1 MGWSIRKSL
10 RLLPG
15 VRVNLSRSGP
25 RLSIGFPGARAS
37 IGIDG
42 KANLYGGK
50 GPLRYR
56 KTINMNPVGRLG
68 DRLSGLSGIF
78 GRFFGIR

>member
-15 VRVNLSRSGP
+15 VRVNISKNGP
-25 RLSIGFPGARAS
+25 RLSVGFPGARAS

-42 KANLYGGK
+42 KASIYGGK

-56 KTINMNPVGRLG
+56 KTITMNHVP
-68 DRLSGLSGIF
+68 GLRDHVSAMLK
-78 GRFFGIR
+78 RVFGIG